1 MLTLPRL
8 PTAVFELHKNS
19 SRRFEY
25 TFDVLGIAQFHCD
38 PHPEWEKELP
48 LGSPHWQTSRRGPRV
63 TPGRPPTATAAPP
76 PPARPLCDS
85 SNFGACA
92 VSWVPCVVSEEP
104 VRRLMQTP
112 VLQPS
117 HAAHRPC
124 SIITETS
131 LSKESHRPTKMT
143 SHADR

>member
-63 TPGRPPTATAAPP
+63 TPGRPPTATAAPARAASLRQLEFRRVRSVLGAVCRLGRASP
-76 PPARPLCDS
+76 EADADARP
-85 SNFGACA
+85 AA
-92 VSWVPCVVSEEP
+92 VSCRP
-104 VRRLMQTP
+104 QT
-112 VLQPS
+112 LFYNYGNQPQ
-117 HAAHRPC
+117 
-124 SIITETS
+124 
-131 LSKESHRPTKMT
+131 
-143 SHADR
+143 